1 MKCIYNLVFITIFFL
16 NFNLLKANEL
26 ISYVDMDLLMN
37 SSEPGKSITSQLTAI
52 HKKTTTE
59 LKKIE
64 EELKKE
70 ETDLIK
76 QKNVISN
83 EEFEKKLSLLRN
95 KASDYQKQ
103 RKKSNVSINEK
114 RMNATSELVNLIQPI
129 LTEYANNNYI
139 SIIFQKKNIVIGKTE
154 LDITEDI
161 LKILNEN
168 HKKIIS
174 FKE

>member
-1 MKCIYNLVFITIFFL
+1 MKCIYNLLFITIFFL
-16 NFNLLKANEL
+16 NFTLLKAEEL
-26 ISYVDMDLLMN
+26 ISYVDMEILMN
-37 SSEPGKSITSQLTAI
+37 SSEAGKSITSQLTTI
-52 HKKTTTE
+52 HKKTMTE

-70 ETDLIK
+70 ESDLIK

-103 RKKSNVSINEK
+103 RKKSNDSINKK
-114 RMNATSELVNLIQPI
+114 RMDATSDLVSLIQPI
-129 LTEYANNNYI
+129 LAEYANNNSI
-139 SIIFQKKNIVIGKTE
+139 SIIFQKKYIVIGKTE

-168 HKKIIS
+168 HKKIVIN
-174 FKE
+174 

>member
-70 ETDLIK
+70 ESDLIK

-103 RKKSNVSINEK
+103 RKKFNDSINKK
-114 RMNATSELVNLIQPI
+114 RLDATSELVSLIQPI
-129 LTEYANNNYI
+129 LAEYANNNSI
-139 SIIFQKKNIVIGKTE
+139 SIIFQKKNIIIGKTE
-154 LDITEDI
+154 LDITEDV

-168 HKKIIS
+168 HKKIVIN
-174 FKE
+174 

>member
-37 SSEPGKSITSQLTAI
+37 SSEAGKSITSQLTAI
-52 HKKTTTE
+52 HKKTTVE

-70 ETDLIK
+70 ESNLIK

-95 KASDYQKQ
+95 KSSGYQKKI
-103 RKKSNVSINEK
+103 KKFNDSINKK
-114 RMNATSELVNLIQPI
+114 RLGATSELVSLIQPI
-129 LTEYANNNYI
+129 LAEYANNNSI
-139 SIIFQKKNIVIGKTE
+139 SIIFQKKNIIIGKTE

-161 LKILNEN
+161 LKILNAN
-168 HKKIIS
+168 HKKIAIN
-174 FKE
+174 

>member
-52 HKKTTTE
+52 HKKTTAE

-70 ETDLIK
+70 ESDLIK

-103 RKKSNVSINEK
+103 RKKFNDSINKK
-114 RMNATSELVNLIQPI
+114 RLDATSELVSLIQPI
-129 LTEYANNNYI
+129 LAEYANNNSI
-139 SIIFQKKNIVIGKTE
+139 SIIFQKKNIIIGKTE
-154 LDITEDI
+154 LDITEDV

-168 HKKIIS
+168 HKKIVIN
-174 FKE
+174 

>member
-1 MKCIYNLVFITIFFL
+1 MLNLTSFAIFF
-16 NFNLLKANEL
+16 
-26 ISYVDMDLLMN
+26 
-37 SSEPGKSITSQLTAI
+37 G
-52 HKKTTTE
+52 
-59 LKKIE
+59 
-64 EELKKE
+64 
-70 ETDLIK
+70 IK

-103 RKKSNVSINEK
+103 RKKSNDSINEK

-129 LTEYANNNYI
+129 LAEYANNNSI
-139 SIIFQKKNIVIGKTE
+139 SIIFQKKNIIIGKTE

-168 HKKIIS
+168 HKKIAIN
-174 FKE
+174 

>member
-1 MKCIYNLVFITIFFL
+1 MKCIYKFIFITFFFF
-16 NFNLLKANEL
+16 NFNLLKADEL

-37 SSEPGKSITSQLTAI
+37 SSEAAKSISTELTAI
-52 HKKTTTE
+52 HKKTTAE

-70 ETDLIK
+70 ESDLIK

-114 RMNATSELVNLIQPI
+114 RMNATSELISIIQPI
-129 LTEYANNNYI
+129 LAEYANNNSI

-168 HKKIIS
+168 HKKIAIN
-174 FKE
+174 

>member
-1 MKCIYNLVFITIFFL
+1 MKCIYKLVFITIFFL

-26 ISYVDMDLLMN
+26 ISYVDMDLLMS

-59 LKKIE
+59 LKKTE

-70 ETDLIK
+70 ESDLIK

-103 RKKSNVSINEK
+103 RKKFNDSINKK
-114 RMNATSELVNLIQPI
+114 RLDATSELVSLIQPI
-129 LTEYANNNYI
+129 LAEYANNNSI
-139 SIIFQKKNIVIGKTE
+139 SIIFQKKNIIIGKTE
-154 LDITEDI
+154 LDITEDV

-168 HKKIIS
+168 HKKIVIN
-174 FKE
+174 

>member
-1 MKCIYNLVFITIFFL
+1 MKCKYNLLFITIFFL

-37 SSEPGKSITSQLTAI
+37 SSEVGKSIASQLTVI
-52 HKKTTTE
+52 HKKTTAE

-103 RKKSNVSINEK
+103 RKKFNDSINKK
-114 RMNATSELVNLIQPI
+114 RLDATSELISLIQPI
-129 LTEYANNNYI
+129 LAEYANNNSI
-139 SIIFQKKNIVIGKTE
+139 SIIFQKKNIIIGKTE

-168 HKKIIS
+168 HKKIAIN
-174 FKE
+174 

>member
-1 MKCIYNLVFITIFFL
+1 MKCILNLLFITIFFL

-37 SSEPGKSITSQLTAI
+37 SSEAGKSITSQLTGI
-52 HKKTTTE
+52 HKKTTSE

-70 ETDLIK
+70 ESDLIK

-129 LTEYANNNYI
+129 LAEYANNNSI

-168 HKKIIS
+168 HKKIVIN
-174 FKE
+174 

>member
-1 MKCIYNLVFITIFFL
+1 MKYFYNLVFIIIFFL

-37 SSEPGKSITSQLTAI
+37 SSEAGKSISSELTTI
-52 HKKTTTE
+52 HKKTTAE

-70 ETDLIK
+70 EAGLIK

-83 EEFEKKLSLLRN
+83 EEFEKKLSILRN

-103 RKKSNVSINEK
+103 RKKSNDSINKK
-114 RMNATSELVNLIQPI
+114 RLDATSELISLIQPI
-129 LTEYANNNYI
+129 LAEYANNNSI
-139 SIIFQKKNIVIGKTE
+139 SIIFQKKNIIIVKTE
-154 LDITEDI
+154 LDITKDI

-168 HKKIIS
+168 HKEIVVN
-174 FKE
+174 

>member
-1 MKCIYNLVFITIFFL
+1 MKCIYNFVFIIFFFL
-16 NFNLLKANEL
+16 NFSLLKADEL
-26 ISYVDMDLLMN
+26 ISYVDMELLMN
-37 SSEPGKSITSQLTAI
+37 SSEAGKSITSQLTTI
-52 HKKTTTE
+52 HKITTTE
-59 LKKIE
+59 LKKIQ

-70 ETDLIK
+70 ESDLIK

-103 RKKSNVSINEK
+103 RKKFNDSINKK
-114 RMNATSELVNLIQPI
+114 RLDATSELVNLIQPI
-129 LTEYANNNYI
+129 LAEYANNNSI

-154 LDITEDI
+154 LDITEDV

-168 HKKIIS
+168 HKKIAIN
-174 FKE
+174 

>member
-1 MKCIYNLVFITIFFL
+1 MKCIYNLIFIAIFFL

-37 SSEPGKSITSQLTAI
+37 SSEVGMSISSQLTSI
-52 HKKTTTE
+52 HKKRTTE

-64 EELKKE
+64 EKLKKE
-70 ETDLIK
+70 ESNLIT
-76 QKNVISN
+76 QNNVISN

-103 RKKSNVSINEK
+103 RKKFNDSINK
-114 RMNATSELVNLIQPI
+114 KKLDATSKLISLIQLI
-129 LTEYANNNYI
+129 LAEYANNNSI

-168 HKKIIS
+168 HKKIVIN
-174 FKE
+174 

>member
-1 MKCIYNLVFITIFFL
+1 MKCLYNLVFITFFFF
-16 NFNLLKANEL
+16 NFNLLKADEL
-26 ISYVDMDLLMN
+26 ISYVDMDILMN
-37 SSEPGKSITSQLTAI
+37 YSEAGKSISSQLTTI
-52 HKKTTTE
+52 HKKTTSE
-59 LKKIE
+59 FKKIE

-70 ETDLIK
+70 ETDVIK

-103 RKKSNVSINEK
+103 RKKFNDSINKK
-114 RMNATSELVNLIQPI
+114 RLDSTSELISIIQPI
-129 LTEYANNNYI
+129 LAEYANNNTI
-139 SIIFQKKNIVIGKTE
+139 SIIFQKKNIIIGKTE

-168 HKKIIS
+168 HKKIVIN
-174 FKE
+174 

>member
-1 MKCIYNLVFITIFFL
+1 MKCIYNLLFITIFFL

-37 SSEPGKSITSQLTAI
+37 SSEAGKSITSQLTAI
-52 HKKTTTE
+52 HKKTTSE
-59 LKKIE
+59 LKEIE
-64 EELKKE
+64 EKLKKE
-70 ETDLIK
+70 ESNLIK

-103 RKKSNVSINEK
+103 RKKFNDSINKK
-114 RMNATSELVNLIQPI
+114 RLDATSELISLIQPI
-129 LTEYANNNYI
+129 LAEYANNNSI

-168 HKKIIS
+168 HKKIA
-174 FKE
+174 FN

>member
-1 MKCIYNLVFITIFFL
+1 MKSIYNLVFITIFFF

-26 ISYVDMDLLMN
+26 ISYVDMNLLMN
-37 SSEPGKSITSQLTAI
+37 SSEAAKSIPSELTAI
-52 HKKTTTE
+52 HKKTTAE

-70 ETDLIK
+70 ESELIK

-103 RKKSNVSINEK
+103 RKKFNNSINKK
-114 RMNATSELVNLIQPI
+114 RLDATAELVNLIQPI
-129 LTEYANNNYI
+129 LAEYANNNSI
-139 SIIFQKKNIVIGKTE
+139 SIIFQKKNIIIGKTE

-168 HKKIIS
+168 HKKIAIN
-174 FKE
+174 

>member
-37 SSEPGKSITSQLTAI
+37 SSEAGKSISAQLTAI
-52 HKKTTTE
+52 YKKKSAE

-70 ETDLIK
+70 ESDLIK

-95 KASDYQKQ
+95 KSSGYQKK
-103 RKKSNVSINEK
+103 RKKFNDSINKK
-114 RMNATSELVNLIQPI
+114 RLGATSELVSLIQPI
-129 LTEYANNNYI
+129 LAEYANNNSI
-139 SIIFQKKNIVIGKTE
+139 SIIFQKKNIIIGKTD
-154 LDITEDI
+154 LDITEDV

-168 HKKIIS
+168 HKKIVIN
-174 FKE
+174 

>member
-1 MKCIYNLVFITIFFL
+1 MIKCIYNLLFITIFFL
-16 NFNLLKANEL
+16 NFSLLKANEL
-26 ISYVDMDLLMN
+26 ISYVDMELLMN
-37 SSEPGKSITSQLTAI
+37 SSEAGKSITSQLTTI
-52 HKKTTTE
+52 HKKIMTE

-70 ETDLIK
+70 ESGLIK

-95 KASDYQKQ
+95 KARDYQEQ
-103 RKKSNVSINEK
+103 RKKSNDSINKK
-114 RMNATSELVNLIQPI
+114 RMDATSDLVSLIQPI
-129 LTEYANNNYI
+129 LAEYANNNSI

-154 LDITEDI
+154 LDITEDV

-168 HKKIIS
+168 HKKIVIN
-174 FKE
+174 

>member
-37 SSEPGKSITSQLTAI
+37 SSEAAKRISSELTVI
-52 HKKTTTE
+52 HKKTTAE

-70 ETDLIK
+70 ESDLIK

-103 RKKSNVSINEK
+103 RKKFNDSINKK
-114 RMNATSELVNLIQPI
+114 RLDATSELISLIQPI
-129 LTEYANNNYI
+129 LAEYANNNSI
-139 SIIFQKKNIVIGKTE
+139 SIIFQKKNIIIGKTE

-168 HKKIIS
+168 HKKIAIN
-174 FKE
+174 

>member
-52 HKKTTTE
+52 HKKTTSE
-59 LKKIE
+59 FKKIE

-70 ETDLIK
+70 ESDLIK

-103 RKKSNVSINEK
+103 RKKFNDSINKK
-114 RMNATSELVNLIQPI
+114 RLDATSELVSLIQPI
-129 LTEYANNNYI
+129 LAEYANNNSI
-139 SIIFQKKNIVIGKTE
+139 SIIFQKKNIIIGKTE
-154 LDITEDI
+154 LDITEDV

-168 HKKIIS
+168 HKKIIIN
-174 FKE
+174 

>member
-16 NFNLLKANEL
+16 NFNSLKANEL
-26 ISYVDMDLLMN
+26 ISYVDMELLMN
-37 SSEPGKSITSQLTAI
+37 SSEAGMSITSQLTTI
-52 HKKTTTE
+52 HKKTMTE

-70 ETDLIK
+70 ESDLIK

-103 RKKSNVSINEK
+103 RKKSNVYINEK

-129 LTEYANNNYI
+129 LAEYANNNSI

-168 HKKIIS
+168 HKKIAIN
-174 FKE
+174 

>member
-1 MKCIYNLVFITIFFL
+1 MKCIYNLVFITIFLL

-70 ETDLIK
+70 ESDLIK

-103 RKKSNVSINEK
+103 RKKFNDSINKK
-114 RMNATSELVNLIQPI
+114 RLDATSELISLIQPI
-129 LTEYANNNYI
+129 LAEYANNNSI
-139 SIIFQKKNIVIGKTE
+139 SIIFQKKNIIIGKTE

-168 HKKIIS
+168 HKKIAIN
-174 FKE
+174 

>member
-26 ISYVDMDLLMN
+26 ISYVDMDLLMS

-70 ETDLIK
+70 ESDLIK

-103 RKKSNVSINEK
+103 RKKFNDSINKK
-114 RMNATSELVNLIQPI
+114 RLDATSELVSLIQPI
-129 LTEYANNNYI
+129 LAEYANNNSI
-139 SIIFQKKNIVIGKTE
+139 SIIFQKKNIIIGKTE
-154 LDITEDI
+154 LDITEDV

-168 HKKIIS
+168 HKKIVIN
-174 FKE
+174 

>member
-1 MKCIYNLVFITIFFL
+1 MKYLYNLVFIIIFFL

-26 ISYVDMDLLMN
+26 ITYVDMDLLMN
-37 SSEPGKSITSQLTAI
+37 SSEAGKSISSELTLI
-52 HKKTTTE
+52 HKETTAE

-70 ETDLIK
+70 EADLIK

-83 EEFEKKLSLLRN
+83 EEFEKKLSTLRN

-103 RKKSNVSINEK
+103 RKKFNDSINKK
-114 RMNATSELVNLIQPI
+114 RMDATSELVSLIQPI
-129 LTEYANNNYI
+129 LAEYASNNSI
-139 SIIFQKKNIVIGKTE
+139 SIIFQKKNIIIGKTE

-168 HKKIIS
+168 HKKIVIN
-174 FKE
+174 

>member
-37 SSEPGKSITSQLTAI
+37 SSEAGKSITSQLTAI
-52 HKKTTTE
+52 HKKTTSE
-59 LKKIE
+59 LKEIE
-64 EELKKE
+64 EKLKKE
-70 ETDLIK
+70 ESNLIK

-103 RKKSNVSINEK
+103 RKKFNDSINKK
-114 RMNATSELVNLIQPI
+114 RLDATSELISLIQPI
-129 LTEYANNNYI
+129 LAEYANNNSI
-139 SIIFQKKNIVIGKTE
+139 SIIFQKKNIIIGKTE

-168 HKKIIS
+168 HKKIAIN
-174 FKE
+174 

>member
-1 MKCIYNLVFITIFFL
+1 MKCIYNLVFITIFLL

-37 SSEPGKSITSQLTAI
+37 SSEAGKSITSRLTSI
-52 HKKTTTE
+52 HKNTTTE

-70 ETDLIK
+70 ESDLIK

-103 RKKSNVSINEK
+103 RKKFNDSINKK
-114 RMNATSELVNLIQPI
+114 RLDATSELVSLIQPI
-129 LTEYANNNYI
+129 LAEYANNNSI
-139 SIIFQKKNIVIGKTE
+139 SIIFQKKNIIIGKTE
-154 LDITEDI
+154 LDITEDV

-168 HKKIIS
+168 HKKIVIN
-174 FKE
+174 

>member
-52 HKKTTTE
+52 HKKTTSE
-59 LKKIE
+59 FKKIE

-103 RKKSNVSINEK
+103 RKKFNDSINKK
-114 RMNATSELVNLIQPI
+114 RLDATSELVSLIQPI
-129 LTEYANNNYI
+129 LAEYANNNSI
-139 SIIFQKKNIVIGKTE
+139 SIIFQKKNIIIGKTE

-168 HKKIIS
+168 HKKIAIN
-174 FKE
+174 